1 MRKFFNAV
9 LAAVVTLA
17 LMLASQPA
25 SAAQPSSAGAARA
38 NSPIATVGTR
48 HDISHSVPAS
58 RHGPPSGLPYRALD
72 QAIYARAKAQAQQQ
86 AAHGIAP
93 YARGDFSITA
103 SPGSQTVV
111 RGSSTT
117 YTVSTQATSGAPRPV
132 SLSVSGLPAGATGTF
147 NPASVNAGGSS
158 VLTVSTT
165 TATPAGTVG
174 LVITGNYSSP
184 PATHTTA
191 VSLTVTAPVLDD
203 FAIAASPSAQTVV
216 QGSSAMYT
224 VSTQVASGIART
236 VTLSV
241 SGLGAGATGSFN
253 PASVTAGGSSV
264 LTIATTTTA
273 ATGTLP
279 PPSTGLPPTAP
290 SRSAVGLTA
299 AAPLLDDFAISASPS
314 AQTVVQGSSTTYSV
328 DTQVTSGTARSVSL
342 SISGLPAGASGAFAP
357 AAVTAGQSA
366 TLTVTTTAA
375 AAAGTSTLAITGQ
388 YPSGP

>member
-25 SAAQPSSAGAARA
+25 SAAQPSSAGAAGTKA
-38 NSPIATVGTR
+38 PIATVGSPL
-48 HDISHSVPAS
+48 DSAHSVPAS

-93 YARGDFSITA
+93 YARSDFSITA

-216 QGSSAMYT
+216 
-224 VSTQVASGIART
+224 
-236 VTLSV
+236 
-241 SGLGAGATGSFN
+241 
-253 PASVTAGGSSV
+253 
-264 LTIATTTTA
+264 
-273 ATGTLP
+273 
-279 PPSTGLPPTAP
+279 
-290 SRSAVGLTA
+290 
-299 AAPLLDDFAISASPS
+299 
-314 AQTVVQGSSTTYSV
+314 
-328 DTQVTSGTARSVSL
+328 
-342 SISGLPAGASGAFAP
+342 
-357 AAVTAGQSA
+357 
-366 TLTVTTTAA
+366 
-375 AAAGTSTLAITGQ
+375 
-388 YPSGP
+388 

>member
-1 MRKFFNAV
+1 
-9 LAAVVTLA
+9 
-17 LMLASQPA
+17 
-25 SAAQPSSAGAARA
+25 AAQPSSAGGAGTKA
-38 NSPIATVGTR
+38 PIATVGSR
-48 HDISHSVPAS
+48 LDSAHSVPAS

-117 YTVSTQATSGAPRPV
+117 YTVSTQATSGAPRQV
-132 SLSVSGLPAGATGTF
+132 SLSVSGLPAGATGT
-147 NPASVNAGGSS
+147 
-158 VLTVSTT
+158 
-165 TATPAGTVG
+165 
-174 LVITGNYSSP
+174 
-184 PATHTTA
+184 
-191 VSLTVTAPVLDD
+191 
-203 FAIAASPSAQTVV
+203 
-216 QGSSAMYT
+216 
-224 VSTQVASGIART
+224 
-236 VTLSV
+236 
-241 SGLGAGATGSFN
+241 FN

-273 ATGTLP
+273 ATGTFTLSVAGQY
-279 PPSTGLPPTAP
+279 PSGATHSTT
-290 SRSAVGLTA
+290 VGLTVT
-299 AAPLLDDFAISASPS
+299 APVIDDFAISASPS
-314 AQTVVQGSSTTYSV
+314 AQSVVQGSSTTYTV
-328 DTQVTSGTARSVSL
+328 GTQVASGAARSVSL

-388 YPSGP
+388 YPSGPTHSTSVSLVITAASATGPTIGATWNGQSEADLAPPDPTGAIGPNSYIQLINLR